1 LWKDAGQ
8 CYNSARQAFLA
19 LDRIWTSEEATAL
32 SIIFNVVQIL
42 ISAALIALT
51 VIQGRGSGLSSTFGG
66 GGSVQRTRRGVEKTI
81 YNVTVILAV
90 VFFIVSLLS
99 VLVA

>member
-1 LWKDAGQ
+1 MSRVKPGVN
-8 CYNSARQAFLA
+8 YRQTMPNQEALA
-19 LDRIWTSEEATAL
+19 LTIYL
-32 SIIFNVVQIL
+32 NIVQII

-51 VIQGRGSGLSSTFGG
+51 VIQGRGSGLGNMFGG

-81 YNVTVILAV
+81 YNLTLILAV
-90 VFFIVSLLS
+90 VFFLVSLVS